1 MDETMNIECLDS
13 QAGENY
19 LMMNG
24 DCCEVIPQLPD
35 ESVDMIIY
43 SPPFSSLYTYSDS
56 PRDMG
61 NCTNDGQFFEHYGYL
76 LGELLR
82 VLKPGRLAAVHVSD
96 IPATITHNGYVGI
109 RDFSG
114 MVIRA
119 HQQVEP
125 DYGPPWVFHSR
136 CTVWKDPVTAM
147 QRTKALGLL
156 WKQIKKDSTRS
167 RMGLPDYLL
176 FFRKGDRPCP
186 SAVTHTAEE
195 FPVNQ
200 WQQWAS
206 PVWMDINATN
216 TLNVRA
222 AREDGDE
229 RHMCPLQLDL
239 IDRAIRLYSNPDD
252 VILSPFGGVASE
264 GVGALRAG
272 RRYVGVELKRSY
284 FDRACINLDQ
294 EDNPRQVG
302 LFG

>member
-1 MDETMNIECLDS
+1 MDALNIECLGS

-19 LMMNG
+19 LMVNG

-35 ESVDMIIY
+35 DSVDMIIY

-56 PRDMG
+56 ARDMG
-61 NCTNDGQFFEHYGYL
+61 NCSGDGQFFDHYGYL

-96 IPATITHNGYVGI
+96 IPATITHDGYVGL

-114 MVIRA
+114 MVIKS
-119 HQQVEP
+119 HMDVTP
-125 DYGPPWVFHSR
+125 DQGPPWVYHGR
-136 CTVWKDPVTAM
+136 CTIWKDPVVEM

-156 WKQIKKDSTRS
+156 WKQIRKDSTRS
-167 RMGLPDYLL
+167 RMGMPDYLL
-176 FFRKGDRPCP
+176 FFRKGDRASPVP
-186 SAVTHTAEE
+186 VSHTAED
-195 FPVNQ
+195 FPVGQ

-206 PVWMDINATN
+206 PVWMDIDQTD

-229 RHMCPLQLDL
+229 RHMCPLQLGV
-239 IDRAIRLYSNPDD
+239 IDRAIRLYSNPEE
-252 VILSPFGGVASE
+252 VILSPFGGVGSE
-264 GVGALRAG
+264 GVGAIRAG
-272 RRYVGVELKRSY
+272 RRYFGVELKRSY
-284 FDRACINLDQ
+284 FDRACVNLDR